1 MMDKVKL
8 REEVK
13 HGTDRFPL
21 ASYKWNNKREFFV
34 KLHWHDEI
42 ELIFFKKGKFTV
54 YINMLKYEINAP
66 SFMFITSG
74 DIHSIIGEEGCRESA
89 LVFDLK
95 MLSFEYFDGIQYEII
110 RPLIEKKIQFPQFI
124 FKDDSIWNELQR
136 IYKGI
141 MKEPRND
148 GLGACIRI
156 KSYMYELIA
165 LLYENKKFKYLDDI
179 KKDETYKISNVKK
192 VLTYIHDNY
201 KHKIYTDDLAKLIG
215 MNTQYFCRY
224 FKKLVGKT
232 PTKYINE
239 IRIEKATEMLAKTDR
254 KIIDIAMS
262 CGYDNIGYF
271 IKRFDEHKHM
281 TPSEYRKQIKMSK

>member
-1 MMDKVKL
+1 
-8 REEVK
+8 
-13 HGTDRFPL
+13 
-21 ASYKWNNKREFFV
+21 
-34 KLHWHDEI
+34 
-42 ELIFFKKGKFTV
+42 
-54 YINMLKYEINAP
+54 MLKYEINAP

-201 KHKIYTDDLAKLIG
+201 KHKIYTDDMAKLIG

-239 IRIEKATEMLAKTDR
+239 IRIEKATELLTKTDR